1 MARRLYIWLYSG
13 YSINVYNY
21 THRMTSL
28 TDKME
33 GLRAN
38 YADHICR
45 FNDAPQTCEC
55 YGLAIDKCIALVKT
69 EAAVVGDWEAEFDK
83 RFEIHLG
90 SEPATGMTT
99 ITFYEAEI
107 KAYIT
112 TLLAAKD
119 KEIAEA
125 YKKGFIDKGL
135 PDRPLNSERE

>member
-1 MARRLYIWLYSG
+1 
-13 YSINVYNY
+13 
-21 THRMTSL
+21 MTSL

-33 GLRAN
+33 GLKEKRSS
-38 YADHICR
+38 ADGFAMESHKHY
-45 FNDAPQTCEC
+45 FNQGIIE
-55 YGLAIDKCIALVKT
+55 CIALVKT

-83 RFEIHLG
+83 RFEIHLD

-99 ITFYEAEI
+99 VTFYEAEI